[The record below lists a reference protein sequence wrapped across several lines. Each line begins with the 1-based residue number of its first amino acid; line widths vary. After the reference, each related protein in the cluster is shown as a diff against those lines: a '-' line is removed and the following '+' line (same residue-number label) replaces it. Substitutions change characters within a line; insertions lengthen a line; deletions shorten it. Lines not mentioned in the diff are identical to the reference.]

1 MSEKEI
7 VRAPAV
13 AGMFYEKSPDAL
25 RKTIDEMLSRVEL
38 PKVEGTVC
46 GLVSPHAGYVYSGF
60 TAAHAF
66 KLLEGRKYDCVIT
79 VGPSHR
85 EYFDGISIYSGD
97 AYETPLGKVPINH
110 EIRSELLHGEKN
122 ITASVAGHRAEHSL
136 EVQLPF
142 LQRVLKEFSVVPI
155 IMGDQRRQLCEQLSA
170 VLARVMANKNVLLVA
185 SSDLSHFHTYD
196 EAVYNLKF
204 WIEKRLEWIDNNIAK
219 IYYKMPLEIIPN
231 GSIDNR
237 ENFSVFPNPF
247 MDQLNL
253 EYNITQS
260 GLFSFEIFDLYGRKF
275 RILENAKLNKENSN
289 FIIETNTMQNLAKG
303 IYILAIYK
311 NNYIIYE
318 EKIVKY

>member
-155 IMGDQRRQLCEQLSA
+155 IMGDQRRQLCEQLSD

-196 EAVYNLKF
+196 EAVRLDKRVIQAVERFNSDVFIDEL
-204 WIEKRLEWIDNNIAK
+204 EKK
-219 IYYKMPLEIIPN
+219 
-231 GSIDNR
+231 
-237 ENFSVFPNPF
+237 
-247 MDQLNL
+247 
-253 EYNITQS
+253 
-260 GLFSFEIFDLYGRKF
+260 SFEACGGGPIAVAMKTARQLGA
-275 RILENAKLNKENSN
+275 NQAKVLHYCNSGDITGDRSGVVGYLAAA
-289 FIIETNTMQNLAKG
+289 FMQVNDAK
-303 IYILAIYK
+303 
-311 NNYIIYE
+311 
-318 EKIVKY
+318 